1 MSEEGDGLTGIS
13 TADLEARIEHFLQ
26 EMAPRADHG
35 SASFGVNVEEWKQLT
50 IAVTEYIRICRNGRN
65 ALKRSD

>member
-1 MSEEGDGLTGIS
+1 MSEEGYGLTGIS

-35 SASFGVNVEEWKQLT
+35 SASFGVNAEEWKHLAA
-50 IAVTEYIRICRNGRN
+50 AVTEYIRICRNGRN
-65 ALKRSD
+65 ARARSD